1 MRTAS
6 RSFTRSF
13 TRSSPSSRSLSS
25 KYCSSESTKPARSSG
40 GPGVPSAAAT
50 GAGVAWGACAAGLG
64 KAGRPPL
71 LARRRRRGRR
81 ALALTKAV
89 SALLVAWAAVAAGC
103 SCSAAASG
111 KQAASPTCLSC
122 QCCCDSLRARD
133 ASARGTRVE
142 GCRGEPP
149 VWACRLPGACRLC
162 TWRGKVYCSSRDV
175 RFPPS
180 MRRPLECWS
189 GANPFGSRRCCS
201 GSGWSNICWSGA
213 PALRGASSRSGVLG
227 FWRILQNTCSWPYI
241 RGMATGH
248 LTVADDYV
256 L

>member
-103 SCSAAASG
+103 GCSAAASG

-149 VWACRLPGACRLC
+149 VWRCRLPGACRLC
-162 TWRGKVYCSSRDV
+162 TWRGKVYCSSRNV
-175 RFPPS
+175 RFPAKHAQTAGMLERREPVRLS
-180 MRRPLECWS
+180 ALLFRLRLVQYLLVRRPSLA
-189 GANPFGSRRCCS
+189 GRLLPFGRP
-201 GSGWSNICWSGA
+201 GLLA
-213 PALRGASSRSGVLG
+213 
-227 FWRILQNTCSWPYI
+227 
-241 RGMATGH
+241 H
-248 LTVADDYV
+248 LTKYLQLAFHQRHGYRPPHRGR
-256 L
+256 